1 MKTTIMSWNVNG
13 IRAAAKSGIADE
25 IAKLNPGYI
34 CLQEIKSDERTVP
47 IEISSLGYH
56 IFLNPALRKGYS
68 GTMILAR
75 TRPDSIITGIGIDE
89 FDTEGRVMAIET
101 NSFWLV
107 NAYFPNSQR
116 DLKRL
121 DYKLRFD
128 REFSNFCKKI
138 GMEKS
143 IIICGDLNV
152 AHEDIDIARPDD
164 NRNNAGFTSQE
175 REWMSQFLDSGFIDT
190 FRLFNKESGHYSWWS
205 YRFNARERNI
215 GWRLDYFLVSN
226 AMSKNVI
233 SSEILQGIM
242 GSDHAPVR
250 LTIEI

>member
-25 IAKLNPGYI
+25 IAKLNPDYI

-107 NAYFPNSQR
+107 NTYFPNSQR

-121 DYKLRFD
+121 DYKLHF
-128 REFSNFCKKI
+128 
-138 GMEKS
+138 
-143 IIICGDLNV
+143 
-152 AHEDIDIARPDD
+152 
-164 NRNNAGFTSQE
+164 
-175 REWMSQFLDSGFIDT
+175 
-190 FRLFNKESGHYSWWS
+190 YS
-205 YRFNARERNI
+205 
-215 GWRLDYFLVSN
+215 
-226 AMSKNVI
+226 
-233 SSEILQGIM
+233 
-242 GSDHAPVR
+242 
-250 LTIEI
+250 